1 MLFIDA
7 AKIESFFEMGNF
19 FEDFFCLAFYLRRL
33 AGKEREVEVFEVW
46 QLVIVRNIAQRLAYG
61 SVPRDFEVAVDF
73 CIGVFEKHRLVFS
86 LTFF

>member
-1 MLFIDA
+1 MLLIDG
-7 AKIESFFEMGNF
+7 AKIGRIFEMGKYF
-19 FEDFFCLAFYLRRL
+19 GDFFCLAFYLRRL
-33 AGKEREVEVFEVW
+33 AGKEREVEGFEVW
-46 QLVIVRNIAQRLAYG
+46 QLVIVRNLAQRLAYG